1 MQKESGASVRDS
13 HIEFESQ
20 ESQSSRELLSDI
32 LPGLTPDDPVP
43 LQNGSRLRL
52 PQVQQELL
60 RTALSTS
67 LEESEATKV

>member
-1 MQKESGASVRDS
+1 MRDS

-20 ESQSSRELLSDI
+20 ESQSSRELLSNI
-32 LPGLTPDDPVP
+32 LPGPTPDDPDP

-52 PQVQQELL
+52 PQVQQEL
-60 RTALSTS
+60 RKALSTS